1 MIVDSGVVYEGE
13 ISATLSPSF
22 RKAGIA
28 LSRGIPSFSF
38 SAAVLSMVSL
48 LQAAKTIA
56 SDKATMDPVGALPLQ
71 DDIPIEL
78 VILEARRAD
87 GIQFCIFV

>member
-1 MIVDSGVVYEGE
+1 MLESGVVYEGE
-13 ISATLSPSF
+13 SNAILSPFF
-22 RKAGIA
+22 RNAGVV

>member
-1 MIVDSGVVYEGE
+1 
-13 ISATLSPSF
+13 
-22 RKAGIA
+22 
-28 LSRGIPSFSF
+28 
-38 SAAVLSMVSL
+38 MVSL

-56 SDKATMDPVGALPLQ
+56 SDKATMDPVWALPLQ